1 MTTAKSEVLIGFLL
15 KKMLF
20 NGGNEVY
27 WGKFWL
33 ERGTSLHPPSK
44 ENAVYWIYFENY
56 FASGKCSNA

>member
-44 ENAVYWIYFENY
+44 ENAV
-56 FASGKCSNA
+56 